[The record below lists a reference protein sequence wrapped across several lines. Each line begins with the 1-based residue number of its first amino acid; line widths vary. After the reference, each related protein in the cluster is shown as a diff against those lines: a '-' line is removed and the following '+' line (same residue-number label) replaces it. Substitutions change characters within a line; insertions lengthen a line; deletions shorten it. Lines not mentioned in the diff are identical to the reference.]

1 MKDKRIYILAEP
13 TNKLSE
19 KFIDFN
25 LQAALKTG
33 WLREITLTE
42 DQIIKIND

>member
-1 MKDKRIYILAEP
+1 MKEKRIYILAEP

-25 LQAALKTG
+25 LQAALKIG
-33 WLREITLTE
+33 WIKEIILTE
-42 DQIIKIND
+42 DQLEPLSE